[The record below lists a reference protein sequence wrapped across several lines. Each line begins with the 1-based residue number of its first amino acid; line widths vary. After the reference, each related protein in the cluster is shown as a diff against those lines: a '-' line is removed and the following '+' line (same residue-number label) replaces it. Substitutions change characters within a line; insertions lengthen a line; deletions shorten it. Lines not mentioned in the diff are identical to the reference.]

1 MTAASDEGAPW
12 SVRVISELSSA
23 DTRAVAVATG
33 LTPQE
38 LNWKSHPGE
47 WSIGQCIDH
56 LLVSNAVYCPAIAEA
71 LVGHQPGRVEEITPG
86 WFGRWFIENY
96 IESSARTKPHRAPR
110 KITPVS
116 QVDPSVLDRFL
127 ESNQGAR
134 ELVQRAATY
143 DVNRIRFR
151 NPFVPLIHFTVG
163 TGFEILWKH
172 QQRHL
177 LQAERIRAT
186 LTQNLD
192 T

>member
-1 MTAASDEGAPW
+1 MTATTVEGAPPW
-12 SVRVISELSSA
+12 SVRVIAELSSA
-23 DTRAVAVATG
+23 DTRAVAVASG
-33 LTPQE
+33 LTAQE

-56 LLVSNAVYCPAIAEA
+56 LLVSNTVYCPAILKA
-71 LVGHQPGRVEEITPG
+71 LEGQPHGRVDEVVPG

-96 IESSARTKPHRAPR
+96 IESSVRTKPHRAPK

-163 TGFEILWKH
+163 TGFEILSKH
-172 QQRHL
+172 QRRHL
-177 LQAERIRAT
+177 LQAERMRAG
-186 LTQNLD
+186 LS
-192 T
+192 

>member
-1 MTAASDEGAPW
+1 MTATPGEGAPPW

-23 DTRAVAVATG
+23 DTRAVAVASG
-33 LTPQE
+33 LTAKE
-38 LNWKSHPGE
+38 LNWKSRPGE

-56 LLVSNAVYCPAIAEA
+56 LLVSNTVYCPAIAEA
-71 LVGHQPGRVEEITPG
+71 LGGHQPGRVEEITPG

-96 IESSARTKPHRAPR
+96 IEFSGRTKPHRAPK

-163 TGFEILWKH
+163 TGFEILSKH
-172 QQRHL
+172 QRRHL
-177 LQAERIRAT
+177 LQAERVRAA
-186 LTQNLD
+186 QS
-192 T
+192 

>member
-1 MTAASDEGAPW
+1 MTAMSDVGAPPW

-23 DTRAVAVATG
+23 DERAISVVTG
-33 LTPQE
+33 LTSQE
-38 LNWKSHPGE
+38 LNWKSHPAR

-56 LLVSNAVYCPAIAEA
+56 LLVSNTVYCPAISKA
-71 LVGHQPGRVEEITPG
+71 LEGQQHGRVDEISPGR
-86 WFGRWFIENY
+86 FGQWFIYNY
-96 IESSARTKPHRAPR
+96 IESSGTTKPRRAPR
-110 KITPVS
+110 KITPGS

-127 ESNQGAR
+127 QSNQTAR
-134 ELVQRAATY
+134 ELLRRAASY

-177 LQAERIRAT
+177 LQAERIRAM
-186 LTQNLD
+186 LS
-192 T
+192 